1 MSDNKNVTS
10 ERHKWTKAEKQYINH
25 NYSLQRWT
33 DQDIVNYLHQEK
45 KIKIARSTVTTI
57 KNKVAEEAGNWY
69 LELRESSYKTIAFYK
84 EQIDSL
90 LSYQK
95 RLNDNGRFGSLGN

>member
-1 MSDNKNVTS
+1 MTDNKYVTS
-10 ERHKWTKAEKQYINH
+10 ERHKCKGIVH

-69 LELRESSYKTIAFYK
+69 LELRQSSYKTMHSIK
-84 EQIDSL
+84 
-90 LSYQK
+90 
-95 RLNDNGRFGSLGN
+95 NG

>member
-10 ERHKWTKAEKQYINH
+10 ERHKWTKAEKQYIKGDVH

-33 DQDIVNYLHQEK
+33 DQHIVNYLHQEK

-57 KNKVAEEAGNWY
+57 KNKVAKEAGNWY

-95 RLNDNGRFGSLGN
+95 KVK